1 MNIIEDSRL
10 GIVEQQYSSIG
21 DVTVIVL
28 ASSAIEREFEIRSCP
43 TKDYKIDICC
53 FSAKHTSL
61 TRKSRLVCSES
72 G

>member
-10 GIVEQQYSSIG
+10 GIVEQQYIRIG

-28 ASSAIEREFEIRSCP
+28 ASNAIDRGFQIWSCP
-43 TKDYKIDICC
+43 TKDYKIYICC
-53 FSAKHTSL
+53 FAAKHTSL
-61 TRKSRLVCSES
+61 TIKSRLVCSES